1 MTYLWP
7 SGEPITVQSDTL
19 ITPQVLT
26 WQGHRH
32 PVQIISKRWRVDQG
46 WWRRRVW
53 REYFQLATQTGLLV
67 VIYREVET
75 GQWFLQRLYD

>member
-7 SGEPITVQSDTL
+7 AGEPITVQHDRLATPEVL
-19 ITPQVLT
+19 I
-26 WQGHRH
+26 WQGRRH
-32 PVQIISKRWRVDQG
+32 PVQAVSKRWRVDQG

-53 REYFQLATQTGLLV
+53 REYFQLITRTGLML